1 MKKEDLIKKLN
12 EDIQHEIQAALTY
25 LYQSAVAPGFRGE
38 ELREIL
44 APDINEEIGHA
55 VLLADHVV
63 ALGGAPDLTVPP
75 IKTHATVEEML
86 AHDIQLEEEAIR
98 DYIERVKQADELGEI
113 GLKVQLENL
122 VAEET
127 SHRDK
132 LKRIA
137 RGLGDM

>member
-1 MKKEDLIKKLN
+1 MDRNEFIKLLN
-12 EDIQHEIQAALTY
+12 QDIQHEIQAALTY

-44 APDINEEIGHA
+44 APDITEEIGHA

-63 ALGGAPDLTVPP
+63 ALGGRPDVAAPP
-75 IKTHATVEEML
+75 IKMHETVEEML
-86 AHDIQLEEEAIR
+86 THDIELEEEVIR
-98 DYIERVKQADELGEI
+98 DYIERAQQADALGEI

-122 VAEET
+122 IADET
-127 SHRDK
+127 GHRDK

-137 RGLGDM
+137 RGMGPM